1 MTSAESETIA
11 EIVASAK
18 ITAADPAANRCSA
31 IIAAQ
36 TVPPV
41 PLRSSKRADMIGPN
55 SIKPDNKNQ
64 VKRKKTSKAGA
75 QDSAP
80 AFLSKKTA
88 GGPSSGPPA
97 AQNKSYDLSR
107 INTSDIAQSSD
118 ASFSSRTCCPSF
130 LPLSSSTAYQTVTQ
144 RATAK
149 QKPIASTPTSRS

>member
-1 MTSAESETIA
+1 MTNAESATIA

-31 IIAAQ
+31 VIAAQ

-41 PLRSSKRADMIGPN
+41 PLWSSKRADMIGPN

-107 INTSDIAQSSD
+107 INISDIVQSW
-118 ASFSSRTCCPSF
+118 ALSFSRTCCPCF
-130 LPLSSSTAYQTVTQ
+130 LPLSSSTVYQTATQ
-144 RATAK
+144 RATEK
-149 QKPIASTPTSRS
+149 QNPIASTPTSRS